1 PIPASSVGTPAD
13 MRVRATGAT
22 ALAVTPHL
30 CRPRAALRTR
40 EMKPP
45 LAALQLAWETEP
57 WWLPLVKPMRVPE
70 RWARILGH
78 AVGDVTGRIRAVDG
92 DAVVVDDEAGTLGG
106 RRERDR
112 AADAPPGSGDGD
124 DLVRQEVSVA
134 GAVDP
139 HPGVVPR
146 ARRGGGRRRHAH
158 LRGLPAGGGGPVS
171 AGARPAPGG
180 DGHAAGPEPEP
191 GGVVHSLWRNRPLR
205 LPAGGDA
212 RAVHRGHRSARGTGR
227 RAAGAA
233 ATRGGVTSAAV
244 RRRHAPSTALP
255 HRRSDSGVP
264 ARPRAGAP
272 TPCHDPHSP
281 RNSVTE
287 ALAVPSRRIAED
299 QSGEPVTS
307 RQHRLARICPVRHGC
322 RVRRPPR
329 TDARP
334 AHRATP
340 RRTPPPRRAP
350 VHRGQ
355 PRARTGA
362 RSAGR
367 RAPGAAAEGWAR
379 DA

>member
-22 ALAVTPHL
+22 ALAVTPYL

-146 ARRGGGRRRHAH
+146 ATWRRSPPTRSPSRSSRRR
-158 LRGLPAGGGGPVS
+158 
-171 AGARPAPGG
+171 
-180 DGHAAGPEPEP
+180 
-191 GGVVHSLWRNRPLR
+191 WRTCVCRC
-205 LPAGGDA
+205 
-212 RAVHRGHRSARGTGR
+212 
-227 RAAGAA
+227 
-233 ATRGGVTSAAV
+233 
-244 RRRHAPSTALP
+244 
-255 HRRSDSGVP
+255 
-264 ARPRAGAP
+264 
-272 TPCHDPHSP
+272 TPCTWW
-281 RNSVTE
+281 RW
-287 ALAVPSRRIAED
+287 A
-299 QSGEPVTS
+299 
-307 RQHRLARICPVRHGC
+307 C
-322 RVRRPPR
+322 R
-329 TDARP
+329 
-334 AHRATP
+334 
-340 RRTPPPRRAP
+340 
-350 VHRGQ
+350 
-355 PRARTGA
+355 RARTGTW
-362 RSAGR
+362 RSCPQPVEKPAATPSCRRRRPSRSPGAPERPWHRAPCCRGR
-367 RAPGAAAEGWAR
+367 RDPKGDVGGGAAPTRPEHGPSAPPFRLRRSRPAPRRGTDAVSRPALAEELRHRGPRRPLAADR
-379 DA
+379 

>member
-1 PIPASSVGTPAD
+1 

-146 ARRGGGRRRHAH
+146 ARRGGGRRRLAL
-158 LRGLPAGGGGPVS
+158 LRGHPAGGGGPVS

-233 ATRGGVTSAAV
+233 ATRGGGDVGGGAAPTRPEHGPSAPPF
-244 RRRHAPSTALP
+244 RL
-255 HRRSDSGVP
+255 RRSRP
-264 ARPRAGAP
+264 APRRGTDAVSRP
-272 TPCHDPHSP
+272 
-281 RNSVTE
+281 
-287 ALAVPSRRIAED
+287 ALAEELR
-299 QSGEPVTS
+299 
-307 RQHRLARICPVRHGC
+307 HRGP
-322 RVRRPPR
+322 RRPL
-329 TDARP
+329 
-334 AHRATP
+334 
-340 RRTPPPRRAP
+340 
-350 VHRGQ
+350 
-355 PRARTGA
+355 
-362 RSAGR
+362 
-367 RAPGAAAEGWAR
+367 AADR
-379 DA
+379 